1 MYNMIGGINLDIRRI
16 ILDNLKNRS
25 KEEIKGFIQDAVDS
39 KEENAIPGLGIIFEA
54 SWEKMNDTEKN
65 NMMDYVMR
73 GIS

>member
-1 MYNMIGGINLDIRRI
+1 MDIRRI
-16 ILDNLKNRS
+16 VIDNLKNHS
-25 KEEIKGFIQDAVDS
+25 KDEIKGFIQDAVKS

-65 NMMDYVMR
+65 NMMDWVMR

>member
-1 MYNMIGGINLDIRRI
+1 MEVLNMDIRRI
-16 ILDNLKNRS
+16 VLDNLKNRS
-25 KEEIKGFIQDAVDS
+25 KDEIKGFIQDAVDT

-54 SWEKMNDTEKN
+54 AWEKMNDAEKN

>member
-1 MYNMIGGINLDIRRI
+1 MDIRRI
-16 ILDNLKNRS
+16 VLDNLKNRS
-25 KEEIKGFIQDAVDS
+25 KDEIKDIIQDAVKT

-54 SWEKMNDTEKN
+54 AWEKMNDAEKN